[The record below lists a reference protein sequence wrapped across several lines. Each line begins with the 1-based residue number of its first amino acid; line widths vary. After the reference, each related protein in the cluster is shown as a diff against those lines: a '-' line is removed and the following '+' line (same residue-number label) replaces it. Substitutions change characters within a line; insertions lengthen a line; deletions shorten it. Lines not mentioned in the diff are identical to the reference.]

1 MLDLKNCPVCNSQ
14 NIRFLNQAG
23 TSDAPKEPLK
33 WSVYGCDDCGLGFL
47 NPQPTWE
54 ELIPY
59 YPPDYMCYTTS
70 VEDEERVVEEARRRG
85 EYRHIP
91 IPVGKRLLDVGC
103 GGGSF
108 LQVLKKLGVEVKG
121 VDPGV
126 SATAAARDRGLDVFT
141 GTLEEYIAQHGTDE
155 KFDVITCSHVLMATP
170 SPTETLDCMRQ
181 LLAPNGYIWVAVPN
195 ADCESARELGW
206 RWHSTYFPRNIIQFT
221 PKTLSKAGEV
231 AGLEIR
237 RQSTYSFPEAVGYSL
252 CMRWRHRWFIP
263 HKISR
268 RLLSENYLKRAA
280 QELDSRNEGEAIFM
294 EFGHPQSR
302 N

>member
-1 MLDLKNCPVCNSQ
+1 M
-14 NIRFLNQAG
+14 NQAG

-59 YPPDYMCYTTS
+59 YPPDYLCYTTS

-126 SATAAARDRGLDVFT
+126 SATAAARDSGLDVFT

-170 SPTETLDCMRQ
+170 SPTQTLDCMRQ

-195 ADCESARELGW
+195 GDSPYARKLGW
-206 RWHSTYFPRNIIQFT
+206 RWHSTDYPYNLINYT
-221 PKTLSKAGEV
+221 PKTLGLAGEKG
-231 AGLEIR
+231 GLVVQR
-237 RQSTYSFPEAVGYSL
+237 NYTYSLPESLIYSICL
-252 CMRWRHRWFIP
+252 WRRYRWFIP
-263 HKISR
+263 HKVTSS
-268 RLLSENYLKRAA
+268 LLNDELIERKTK
-280 QELDSRNEGEAIFM
+280 ELDSRNEGEAIIM
-294 EFGHPQSR
+294 EFDHPGT
-302 N
+302 